1 MTSTDDAAATPAP
14 DGLLPR
20 MRALALADEYV
31 THAELASLV
40 EAHAGREQLPLADW
54 HEVVSLAS
62 DQCARWGTRWLF
74 SPAAAPDQAAEAEL
88 AGWRALY
95 AVLAEALLTRVPEV
109 RAQLERQ
116 HEITALR
123 HALTRR
129 LEETEGRTGRRV
141 MMAALSQIARL
152 ARPLGLA
159 SLAARLDAAA
169 LYPPGS
175 VGRVIG
181 TRAES

>member
-1 MTSTDDAAATPAP
+1 MTPNHDAAPAPAP

-20 MRALALADEYV
+20 MRALALDDDYV
-31 THAELASLV
+31 SHAELASLI
-40 EAHAGREQLPLADW
+40 EAHAGREQLPLAEW
-54 HEVVSLAS
+54 HEVVSFAS

-74 SPAAAPDQAAEAEL
+74 SPAAAPDAAAEAEL

-95 AVLAEALLTRVPEV
+95 AVLAEALLARVPEV
-109 RAQLERQ
+109 RPQLERQ

-123 HALTRR
+123 HVLRR
-129 LEETEGRTGRRV
+129 QLEETEGRTGRRV
-141 MMAALSQIARL
+141 VMAVLSQVARA
-152 ARPLGLA
+152 ARPLGLSA
-159 SLAARLDAAA
+159 VAARLDATA

-181 TRAES
+181 TRSLP